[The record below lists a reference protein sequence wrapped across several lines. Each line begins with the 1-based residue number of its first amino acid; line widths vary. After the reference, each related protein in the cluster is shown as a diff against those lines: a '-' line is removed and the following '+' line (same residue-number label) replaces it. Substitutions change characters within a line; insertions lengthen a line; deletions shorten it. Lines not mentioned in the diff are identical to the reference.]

1 MIPKIKT
8 LIGDMLGY
16 SETEYSKRW
25 ISRFTSAILIEI
37 LFNLILFP
45 ALLFSHLHFGLSFRM
60 CRLFWE
66 KYLAFSTICVSAYA
80 ITWVGY
86 MGKAFLAKREEE
98 KIKLQHKLGISYE
111 EIEDPTEED
120 DYET

>member
-1 MIPKIKT
+1 MITKLKT

-16 SETEYSKRW
+16 TETEYSKRW
-25 ISRFTSAILIEI
+25 MSRFTSAILLEI

-45 ALLFSHLHFGLSFRM
+45 TLLFSHLHFGLSFRM

-66 KYLAFSTICVSAYA
+66 KYLAFSTVCVSAYA

-98 KIKLQHKLGISYE
+98 KMKLQDKSGFPQME
-111 EIEDPTEED
+111 TEERNEEED
-120 DYET
+120 T